1 MKKNPSV
8 VSVFCGFGLAIL
20 GMVMLALGGVLTNIT
35 AQNELRMHFV
45 ERVNAANQ
53 VVTDLSDLDDTFNEY
68 RRTWAEEEKLV
79 YQAYCDQLNQDL
91 TDYSALCA
99 EVSSTQNYIRRIRN
113 FNEYQQ
119 ELVNT
124 VSENPEQLYAISG
137 YISTAIKLHQQQ
149 AREMAQTDLSVS
161 SAEFEDAYSA
171 LRGRILVIL
180 AVLAILALALLT
192 LMLKTYWS
200 TVRILADVD
209 RHFQELSQA
218 RWDVPDLAE
227 SGWRE
232 FAMLSGMINTL
243 KHRIK
248 EYIGQIEAKAQLEKQ
263 LHEERLLNEQQHSM
277 LVTAQMS
284 ALRALVNPHFLFNAL
299 NLIGVTA
306 LVESSESVMQMVE
319 SVGNI
324 LRYSLYSNGIMTLLD
339 DEVEIVR
346 QYLSLQ
352 KRRFGDMLTTEVRN
366 ELEGEDYTIPSM
378 TIQPLV
384 ENCFKH
390 AFGNKKQLH
399 IRVFIA
405 LDEDDIQIS
414 VTDNGVGFDP
424 KHKTG
429 GIGLNNIR
437 RRLALQYGEER
448 ARMEIESEP
457 DKFSTVTLYIPVD
470 KEKV

>member
-180 AVLAILALALLT
+180 AALAILALALLT

-248 EYIGQIEAKAQLEKQ
+248 EYIGQIEAKA
-263 LHEERLLNEQQHSM
+263 
-277 LVTAQMS
+277 
-284 ALRALVNPHFLFNAL
+284 
-299 NLIGVTA
+299 
-306 LVESSESVMQMVE
+306 
-319 SVGNI
+319 
-324 LRYSLYSNGIMTLLD
+324 
-339 DEVEIVR
+339 
-346 QYLSLQ
+346 
-352 KRRFGDMLTTEVRN
+352 
-366 ELEGEDYTIPSM
+366 
-378 TIQPLV
+378 
-384 ENCFKH
+384 
-390 AFGNKKQLH
+390 
-399 IRVFIA
+399 
-405 LDEDDIQIS
+405 
-414 VTDNGVGFDP
+414 
-424 KHKTG
+424 
-429 GIGLNNIR
+429 
-437 RRLALQYGEER
+437 
-448 ARMEIESEP
+448 
-457 DKFSTVTLYIPVD
+457 
-470 KEKV
+470 

>member
-171 LRGRILVIL
+171 LRGG
-180 AVLAILALALLT
+180 
-192 LMLKTYWS
+192 YW
-200 TVRILADVD
+200 
-209 RHFQELSQA
+209 LSWLFWQY
-218 RWDVPDLAE
+218 WP
-227 SGWRE
+227 WR
-232 FAMLSGMINTL
+232 F
-243 KHRIK
+243 
-248 EYIGQIEAKAQLEKQ
+248 
-263 LHEERLLNEQQHSM
+263 
-277 LVTAQMS
+277 
-284 ALRALVNPHFLFNAL
+284 
-299 NLIGVTA
+299 
-306 LVESSESVMQMVE
+306 
-319 SVGNI
+319 
-324 LRYSLYSNGIMTLLD
+324 
-339 DEVEIVR
+339 
-346 QYLSLQ
+346 
-352 KRRFGDMLTTEVRN
+352 
-366 ELEGEDYTIPSM
+366 
-378 TIQPLV
+378 
-384 ENCFKH
+384 
-390 AFGNKKQLH
+390 
-399 IRVFIA
+399 
-405 LDEDDIQIS
+405 
-414 VTDNGVGFDP
+414 
-424 KHKTG
+424 
-429 GIGLNNIR
+429 
-437 RRLALQYGEER
+437 
-448 ARMEIESEP
+448 
-457 DKFSTVTLYIPVD
+457 
-470 KEKV
+470 